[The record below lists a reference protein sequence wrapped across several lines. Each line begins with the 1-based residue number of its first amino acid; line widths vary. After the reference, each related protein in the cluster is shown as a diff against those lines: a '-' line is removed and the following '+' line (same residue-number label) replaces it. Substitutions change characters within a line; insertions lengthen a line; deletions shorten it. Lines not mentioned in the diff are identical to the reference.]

1 VTVLARAFSLDTL
14 VLADVVAPGARS
26 DDGLVTLFPGERHT
40 FRVTGVGP
48 DAADRLAGVVR
59 CANEVIRPHA

>member
-1 VTVLARAFSLDTL
+1 VLARAFSLDTL

-40 FRVTGVGP
+40 FRITGGGP
-48 DAADRLAGVVR
+48 GAADRLARTVR